1 MSFFLGGGNKSKPQF
16 TGLSVQTSTNA
27 LPITLGWGQNRV
39 APNIIWQGDFQ
50 AHKQKQ
56 GKGGGKSVTTY
67 TYSAS
72 FQLGLCWGEIHDVV
86 TIWKDKSKMNA
97 ATTPNIIGKLKGGS
111 AWAFFKGTTPQ
122 DPWGYMT
129 TKHPDEA
136 LGYPGI
142 AHADIANYDLGQTNT
157 LGQHSFEIQ
166 ALRWNTAKGGATG
179 ALDADPALIL
189 TDYLTDPVF
198 GVGFD
203 LDVISN
209 LYSTGD
215 ATTTGDGTFQTYCR
229 AMGFG
234 LSPFLTEQKEATDT
248 IERWAMLCNSAVT
261 WNGYQLKFFPW
272 GAATVTANGVTY
284 VPNFPVRYTLTDKDF
299 TADSQT
305 DPVQMTR
312 VDPADA
318 YNSLSMIISN
328 RANEYNELPVP
339 WRDQG
344 LVDQFGLRKD
354 ENLIAHEITEQA
366 MAEIVV
372 ALIGQRK
379 AYVRNSFSFKLPVK
393 FCLLEPMDVLT
404 LVDRK
409 FGTFNVI
416 LREVVENDDGDLELV
431 ADEYNESVSTPGS
444 NVAQGVTNTPQNTAV
459 ESGPANPPI
468 IFEPPSILTQG
479 QPQVWVG
486 LSGGD
491 GTTFDPNWGGAIV
504 WLSTDNSQ
512 YVEIGTIT
520 DVARMGKLTAN
531 LADYI
536 GTNPDTTNTLK
547 VSLLMSGGELE
558 SEASAFDAANGSNAC
573 YVDGEFISFEVPTL
587 TGSYAY
593 DLTTLYRGLY
603 GSTVDAHLT
612 DSEFLFLD
620 DAVFKYTLPP
630 EYIGKTLYL
639 KFQSQNIYD
648 LTSEVLSDL
657 PYYTFTP
664 DGAAFGTGAGGVPS
678 TPTGLAGSAGSV
690 FAKLTWTA
698 NSAND
703 NVTGYE
709 VWRATGSGA
718 SFGSA
723 TKIATVGPSATEYV
737 DASAQALTA
746 YTYFLVAIND
756 IGPSTNTTGIN
767 LTPSDSTAPTAFGF
781 AFQWPDPTVSKPIA
795 YFDSPIAWN
804 LPSGIPNSQGSI
816 GDSPTNNASA
826 PTAQTDFDIQSPPG
840 TSIGTMRFA
849 ASSLTATFIFA
860 SAQSIPLGQAVAIV
874 APSNLNSLRGMVY
887 GSIRG
892 TK

>member
-1 MSFFLGGGNKSKPQF
+1 MSFFFGSGNKSKPQF

-27 LPITLGWGQNRV
+27 VPITLGWGQNRV
-39 APNIIWQGDFQ
+39 APNIMWQGDFQ
-50 AHKQKQ
+50 AHKHKQ

-97 ATTPNIIGKLKGGS
+97 ATTPNVISKLKSGS

-122 DPWGYMT
+122 DPWGYMVT
-129 TKHPDEA
+129 AHPDQA

-179 ALDADPALIL
+179 ALDADPALII
-189 TDYLTDPVF
+189 TDFLSDPVF

-203 LDVISN
+203 VDVIAN
-209 LYSTGD
+209 LYSTPA
-215 ATTTGDGTFQTYCR
+215 ATTTGDSAFQTYCR

-234 LSPFLTEQKEATDT
+234 MSPFLTEQNEASKT
-248 IERWAMLCNSAVT
+248 IERWATLCNSAVT
-261 WNGYQLKFFPW
+261 WNGYELKFFPW
-272 GAATVTANGVTY
+272 GASTVTGNGVTY
-284 VPNFPVRYTLTDKDF
+284 IPDFPIRYVITDADF
-299 TADSQT
+299 TADSQV
-305 DPVQMTR
+305 DPVLLNR

-318 YNSLSMIISN
+318 FNSLSLIISN

-354 ENLIAHEITEQA
+354 ENLVAHEITELA
-366 MAEIVV
+366 MAEVVV

-379 AYVRNSFSFKLPVK
+379 AYIRNSFTFKLPISY
-393 FCLLEPMDVLT
+393 CLLEPMDVVT

-416 LREVVENDDGDLELV
+416 LREVVENDEGDMELV
-431 ADEYNESVSTPGS
+431 ADEYIEAVSTPS
-444 NVAQGVTNTPQNTAV
+444 PNVSQGVTNTPQNTAV
-459 ESGPANPPI
+459 ESGPANEPI
-468 IFEPPSILTQG
+468 IFEPPSSLTNG
-479 QPQVWVG
+479 EAQVWVA

-504 WLSTDNSQ
+504 WLSTDNAQ

-520 DVARMGKLTAN
+520 DVSRMGKLTAT
-531 LADYI
+531 LPTYG
-536 GTNPDTTNTLK
+536 GTNPDTVNTLK
-547 VSLLMSGGELE
+547 IDLSMSGGELE
-558 SEASAFDAANGSNAC
+558 SEASAFDASNGSNLC
-573 YVDGEFISFEVPTL
+573 YVDGEYISFEVPTL

-593 DLTTLYRGLY
+593 DLDNLYRGMS
-603 GSTVDAHLT
+603 GSTIGAHSSGT
-612 DSEFLFLD
+612 DFAFLD
-620 DAVFKYTLPP
+620 DAIFKYTLPP
-630 EYIGKTLYL
+630 EYIGQTLYL
-639 KFQSQNIYD
+639 KFQSQNIFD
-648 LTSEVLSDL
+648 LTSEALSDV

-664 DGAAFGTGAGGVPS
+664 TGAAFGTGTGGAPS
-678 TPTGLAGSAGSV
+678 MPTGLAGSAGSV
-690 FAKLTWTA
+690 FAKLTWSA

-709 VWRATGSGA
+709 IWRATGSGA
-718 SFGSA
+718 AFGTA
-723 TKIATVGPSATEYV
+723 TKIATVGPSALEYT

-746 YTYFLVAIND
+746 YTYFLVAVNQ
-756 IGPSTNTTGIN
+756 IGPSTNTAGIN

-781 AFQWPDPTVSKPIA
+781 AFQWPEPTGSKPIA

-804 LPSGIPNSQGSI
+804 MPSGIPNSQGSI
-816 GDSPTNNASA
+816 GDSPSNNAVA
-826 PTAQTDFDIQSPPG
+826 PSAQTDFDIQSPPG

-860 SAQSIPLGQAVAIV
+860 TAQAIPLGQAVAIV
-874 APSNLNSLRGMVY
+874 APSNLNGLKGMVY